1 MIPLFSKSFSATNA
15 NSETLV
21 KGRLAKDPHVYL
33 QDTAQG
39 LIVNRLSRLPRKGF
53 FRFIIPRTRALVR
66 FAQQQA
72 SYKIVL
78 DPLALLFLLVCVGGI
93 VVELTMPRARY
104 PRDYP
109 PVLPYVMLAAFSLL
123 AIVDAWRM
131 SKLMRGH
138 VKP

>member
-1 MIPLFSKSFSATNA
+1 
-15 NSETLV
+15 V

-78 DPLALLFLLVCVGGI
+78 DPLALLFLLVCAGGI
-93 VVELTMPRARY
+93 VVELTMPRARH
-104 PRDYP
+104 P
-109 PVLPYVMLAAFSLL
+109 PVLPYVMLAAFSFL

-138 VKP
+138 VQP